1 MKTLIRLIIGFSLVA
16 CIGFAAVAELSNVS
30 FVFGQKKFKDGDG
43 IIIQQV
49 LATSPKFAV
58 GDKVVVRGLY
68 QLKSK
73 EKATLALFLTQ
84 TGGDGRDVVSP
95 SQTLEVKEGSG
106 PFELVYTVAHPGA
119 LHVTFYSIPNGM
131 PFGGVYFGTE
141 AQMKS
146 VANMPLSDYGR

>member
-1 MKTLIRLIIGFSLVA
+1 MLGFSLVA
-16 CIGFAAVAELSNVS
+16 CIGFAAAAELSNVS
-30 FVFGQKKFKDGDG
+30 FVFGQKKFKDGDA

-73 EKATLALFLTQ
+73 EKATLALYLTQ
-84 TGGDGRDVVSP
+84 TGVDGREVVSP
-95 SQTLEVKEGSG
+95 RQTMEVKEGSG

-119 LHVTFYSIPNGM
+119 LHVTLYSIPDGK
-131 PFGGVYFGTE
+131 PFGGVYFGGE
-141 AQMKS
+141 SQMKS
-146 VANMPLSDYGR
+146 IATMSLSDYEK